1 MLDTFFNTV
10 SSFSPD
16 LLLFSGLHL
25 MEREER
31 SFIIQKLAE
40 VRNGFDQIDSSIPV
54 HLELA
59 SMANPSCVK
68 DILNQVLFTILITKT
83 YLYTCNFDPLKP
95 NFYVV
100 KLGLQ
105 GYTLLF
111 LFLLKSIDCEYSLE
125 PPW

>member
-1 MLDTFFNTV
+1 
-10 SSFSPD
+10 
-16 LLLFSGLHL
+16 

-31 SFIIQKLAE
+31 GFVIQKLAE

-83 YLYTCNFDPLKP
+83 YL
-95 NFYVV
+95 
-100 KLGLQ
+100 
-105 GYTLLF
+105 
-111 LFLLKSIDCEYSLE
+111 
-125 PPW
+125 